1 MFTTVA
7 LLILRGHK
15 LSLQN
20 ALNRVFTALGAIF
33 CVPTASAYSQARQKL
48 KPELFIELNESVRDD
63 FYQLY
68 EEDGLVK
75 RWRGHRLLACD
86 GTYLTLPDNVDT
98 RAEFSVQENQ
108 YEEGACVQALAC
120 VLYDLLNDVVIGAAL
135 GKRQGENKLLFAHL
149 WQQSQVNDLMI
160 FDRHYADYILFAKG
174 YADQRHVLVRL
185 PSNSFIAAQ
194 NFWHSDLPEQ
204 TVRLQCPARA
214 RKFAQENNLP
224 LEIDVRLIRV
234 ILDNGEIEVLATTL
248 LDKEKYPVAEFKQ
261 LYGSRWGEETFFG
274 RIKNIFEIERFSGT
288 TPTAIKQDF
297 YGVLFLATL
306 ESVLAK
312 SAEEQLQQQAV
323 ERGNQLVPHV
333 NHSVSYLALVDRVV
347 DLLAAKRSEKQVLE
361 ELHHLFRTNPTR
373 ARPNRKVERKKALRF
388 AYKLRFHKYVKRL
401 LA

>member
-7 LLILRGHK
+7 ILILRGHK

-20 ALNRVFTALGAIF
+20 ALNRVFAALGAVF

-68 EEDGLVK
+68 EEDGAVK
-75 RWRGHRLLACD
+75 RWRGHRLVAGD
-86 GTYLTLPDNVDT
+86 GTYLTLPDTVDT

-108 YEEGACVQALAC
+108 YEEGACVQALA
-120 VLYDLLNDVVIGAAL
+120 VVIYDLLNDVALAAAL
-135 GKRQGENKLLFAHL
+135 GKRQGEKKLLFAHL
-149 WQQSQVNDLMI
+149 WQATNINDLLI
-160 FDRHYADYILFAKG
+160 FDRHYADYTIFAM
-174 YADQRHVLVRL
+174 AFAHQRHALVRL
-185 PSNSFIAAQ
+185 PSNSFMEAQ
-194 NFWHSDLPEQ
+194 NFWRSELPEKK
-204 TVRLQCPARA
+204 VRLKCPAKA

-224 LEIDVRLIRV
+224 LEIDLRLIRV

-248 LDKEKYPVAEFKQ
+248 IDEQKYPLAEFKQ
-261 LYGSRWGEETFFG
+261 LYGWRWGEETFFG

-306 ESVLAK
+306 ESILTK
-312 SAEEQLQQQAV
+312 SAEVQLQQQAV

-333 NHSVSYLALVDRVV
+333 NHSVSYLALVDHVV
-347 DLLAAKRSEKQVLE
+347 VLLASKRSEKEVLE
-361 ELHHLFRTNPTR
+361 ELHHLFSQNPTR
-373 ARPNRKVERKKALRF
+373 ARPNRKVERNKGLRY